1 MNRVKVKICGLTRVE
16 DVQAAI
22 KAGADAVGFVF
33 TTSPRRIRIDAAI
46 ELSGY
51 VPAGVLRVGLFLDQ
65 ERSAI
70 EHVIRRV
77 PLDLLQFHGC
87 ETEQDCSAFKLPW
100 LKAVAMENAESV
112 KQAEQD
118 YPGATGLLL
127 DSHSK
132 GKRGGSGKAF
142 DWSLS
147 RPVTKPVWLA
157 GGLNA
162 DNVGLAIRQVRPF
175 AVDVSSGVETR
186 PGIKD
191 EAMMKAFVKAVRKAE
206 NELDMVKNND

>member
-22 KAGADAVGFVF
+22 RAGADAVGFVF
-33 TTSPRRIRIDAAI
+33 TASPRRISIDVAI
-46 ELSGY
+46 ELCGY
-51 VPAGVLRVGLFLDQ
+51 VPEGVLRVGLFLDQ

-70 EHVIRRV
+70 ERVIRCV
-77 PLDLLQFHGC
+77 PLELLQFHGC
-87 ETEQDCSAFKLPW
+87 ETGQDCGVFKLPW
-100 LKAVAMENAESV
+100 LKAVAMENFESV
-112 KQAEQD
+112 KQAEHD

-132 GKRGGSGKAF
+132 GKRGGSGKPF

-147 RPVTKPVWLA
+147 RPVAKPVWLA

-162 DNVGLAIRQVRPF
+162 DNVGRAIHEVRPY

-191 EAMMKAFVKAVRKAE
+191 ETMMKAFVEAVRKAE
-206 NELDMVKNND
+206 NELHMVKNNE